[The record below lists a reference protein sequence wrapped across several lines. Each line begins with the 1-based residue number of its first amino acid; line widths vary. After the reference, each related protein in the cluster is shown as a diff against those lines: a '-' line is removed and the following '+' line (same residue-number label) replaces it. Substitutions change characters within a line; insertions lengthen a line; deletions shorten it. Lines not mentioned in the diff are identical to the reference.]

1 MKMRRQGHYGDP
13 SANTCVGGGQMHHM
27 AGQRGEAK
35 SGNFEGRLEAF
46 TPERE
51 NPYANSKQE
60 GQGQWRW
67 EIDEAKMSN
76 SMASRMFN
84 EGKYYSL
91 PLHAC
96 LSFYLPSHA
105 LHLDLQKQYGHKC
118 CEVVARYC
126 FYKFS

>member
-46 TPERE
+46 TPQRE

-84 EGKYYSL
+84 EGKCYSL
-91 PLHAC
+91 PFSAYFTYPSINLGLHC
-96 LSFYLPSHA
+96 IWIS
-105 LHLDLQKQYGHKC
+105 
-118 CEVVARYC
+118 
-126 FYKFS
+126 